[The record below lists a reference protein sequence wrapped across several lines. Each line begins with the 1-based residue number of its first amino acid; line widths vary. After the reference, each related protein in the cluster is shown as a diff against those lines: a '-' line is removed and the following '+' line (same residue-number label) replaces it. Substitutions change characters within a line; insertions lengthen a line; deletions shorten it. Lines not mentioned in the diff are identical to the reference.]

1 MSERQEGQASQ
12 GSREHA
18 TASRPQSEADEDAAE
33 ILAGLINPANDVGT
47 SKNAAQVGQ
56 KRSLESE
63 EQLTSGGRDRIIKGD
78 TRVRQWLDSVKG
90 KFDVKPRSFRLATAA
105 AAAHAEDCYWMWC
118 YWNEDPAKHVD
129 IKESHF
135 RYNPAV
141 YLRDSELKQ
150 ALKRITTAD
159 EMEEFLKARYKTKK
173 EERSPSMRKLN
184 RITSITSRVNA
195 RSTVQKTSAVTA
207 PRSIEEEEQVPSNQ
221 QRQQQQQEQPAGD
234 VGVESSKVASLF
246 EKAKRGKKLSPEE
259 LGDLFVGKTDQQQ
272 LSIAVHLGQEEVIKK
287 LISGGTV
294 DIDAP
299 DPEYDG
305 KTPLMLAATNCS
317 IVSLELLLDANV
329 DINKAHAETG
339 ETALMLAAEHPDGVH
354 FIKTLF
360 RIADN
365 KHIYVKTDAGDRNKQ
380 TALMHAAIKGRYSN
394 VCILLG
400 NGADLNAA
408 DINGYTA
415 LMHSAM
421 QGNSKNVDILLKK
434 KAVINCFDN
443 TGCTA
448 LMHAAAQGSRENV
461 RAIINY
467 SKDRYGLGD
476 ALRHA
481 APKGQLE
488 IVRMVIE
495 HDDYYIG
502 EFDFGR
508 ITKEVKTAL
517 EKAEKDNDKNLVL
530 CLAKVLEE
538 LKDHKEQK
546 AEERKAEK
554 RRREEDIE
562 ENSDLHNK
570 MKKFRAEEIDEQ
582 PKKDRDLEKSIK
594 NRRVVVSQGGEA
606 IPITVDSPDLH
617 NRPELLK
624 IVLKATV
631 NGKAMEKTEVNTLL
645 NSTAQLPIS
654 TAPPSRPAAGS
665 LFLYN
670 KTATPNYKKDEHN
683 FGKESHTR
691 LIVDKRPRIQVYYG
705 TKEYSPVQRR
715 SYYLISDDA
724 ERRGGGDQKLVLV
737 HYLVPQA
744 SASKGKSQK
753 STGSEDQIASGSL
766 DETIKADFK
775 ANEEADRAHNVAEE
789 RLPKVVAWDKP
800 LHSHPPPFSTAPQ
813 SSPRSVL
820 RSLIGIGVRLQ
831 IPGLDV
837 EAICDDVNDLCDNPP
852 AGCEEASKSGSIN
865 YHSLDLAAQEL
876 LNVKFDFI
884 EAKMEREWKNA
895 VANHE
900 FAGLVKKLCNI
911 VVEHFS
917 VVSEDVRKA
926 LESAVLDEKASMAT
940 ALRKLSKID
949 SIPKRELMNLVG
961 IVTAAPLE
969 WARDQFKVIRDAVLD
984 DDIDFAKGLIHI
996 ALENKPDK
1004 VK

>member
-33 ILAGLINPANDVGT
+33 ILAGLINPENDVGT

-354 FIKTLF
+354 FI
-360 RIADN
+360 
-365 KHIYVKTDAGDRNKQ
+365 Q
-380 TALMHAAIKGRYSN
+380 
-394 VCILLG
+394 
-400 NGADLNAA
+400 
-408 DINGYTA
+408 
-415 LMHSAM
+415 
-421 QGNSKNVDILLKK
+421 
-434 KAVINCFDN
+434 
-443 TGCTA
+443 
-448 LMHAAAQGSRENV
+448 
-461 RAIINY
+461 
-467 SKDRYGLGD
+467 
-476 ALRHA
+476 
-481 APKGQLE
+481 
-488 IVRMVIE
+488 
-495 HDDYYIG
+495 
-502 EFDFGR
+502 
-508 ITKEVKTAL
+508 
-517 EKAEKDNDKNLVL
+517 
-530 CLAKVLEE
+530 
-538 LKDHKEQK
+538 
-546 AEERKAEK
+546 
-554 RRREEDIE
+554 
-562 ENSDLHNK
+562 
-570 MKKFRAEEIDEQ
+570 
-582 PKKDRDLEKSIK
+582 
-594 NRRVVVSQGGEA
+594 
-606 IPITVDSPDLH
+606 
-617 NRPELLK
+617 
-624 IVLKATV
+624 
-631 NGKAMEKTEVNTLL
+631 NTL
-645 NSTAQLPIS
+645 
-654 TAPPSRPAAGS
+654 
-665 LFLYN
+665 
-670 KTATPNYKKDEHN
+670 
-683 FGKESHTR
+683 
-691 LIVDKRPRIQVYYG
+691 
-705 TKEYSPVQRR
+705 
-715 SYYLISDDA
+715 SY
-724 ERRGGGDQKLVLV
+724 RG
-737 HYLVPQA
+737 
-744 SASKGKSQK
+744 
-753 STGSEDQIASGSL
+753 
-766 DETIKADFK
+766 
-775 ANEEADRAHNVAEE
+775 
-789 RLPKVVAWDKP
+789 
-800 LHSHPPPFSTAPQ
+800 
-813 SSPRSVL
+813 
-820 RSLIGIGVRLQ
+820 
-831 IPGLDV
+831 
-837 EAICDDVNDLCDNPP
+837 
-852 AGCEEASKSGSIN
+852 
-865 YHSLDLAAQEL
+865 
-876 LNVKFDFI
+876 
-884 EAKMEREWKNA
+884 
-895 VANHE
+895 
-900 FAGLVKKLCNI
+900 
-911 VVEHFS
+911 
-917 VVSEDVRKA
+917 
-926 LESAVLDEKASMAT
+926 
-940 ALRKLSKID
+940 
-949 SIPKRELMNLVG
+949 
-961 IVTAAPLE
+961 
-969 WARDQFKVIRDAVLD
+969 
-984 DDIDFAKGLIHI
+984 
-996 ALENKPDK
+996 
-1004 VK
+1004 

>member
-33 ILAGLINPANDVGT
+33 ILAGLINPENDVGT

-380 TALMHAAIKGRYSN
+380 TALMHAAIKGRY
-394 VCILLG
+394 
-400 NGADLNAA
+400 
-408 DINGYTA
+408 T
-415 LMHSAM
+415 
-421 QGNSKNVDILLKK
+421 
-434 KAVINCFDN
+434 
-443 TGCTA
+443 

-884 EAKMEREWKNA
+884 EAKMEREWKKA